1 MEYLSIKLEH
11 VYLKSYNSLFLLG
24 ICFRFTFEISTLFYF
39 LFWLIYLSTRL
50 ILELIVM
57 IFFRFTLYWSFKRR
71 DVATKSSRLFFK
83 KKKLDVDLLGNN
95 VFVVTST
102 SNMTT
107 SWNLDEITPEFEEL
121 DKCQSKNQ
129 RIHSEEMNVTYLE
142 CDLIT
147 SN

>member
-24 ICFRFTFEISTLFYF
+24 ICFRFTFEISKLFYF

-71 DVATKSSRLFFK
+71 DVATKSSRLFFF
-83 KKKLDVDLLGNN
+83 KKLDVDLLGNN

-107 SWNLDEITPEFEEL
+107 PRNLDEITPEFEKL
-121 DKCQSKNQ
+121 DECQSKNQ
-129 RIHSEEMNVTYLE
+129 RIHSEEMNVTSLE